1 MDCLFCKIAK
11 KEIEAKIVYEDEVG
25 MVFLD
30 INPCQK
36 GHLLVI
42 PKEHYEN
49 LNEVP
54 EEKLA
59 ALFEIVKKM
68 TKLLEEKL
76 GASSFN
82 IGWNH
87 GKDAG
92 QVIPH
97 LHIHIIPRYP
107 NDGGG
112 SMQTIVN
119 VGDENLEETYQKLIS

>member
-11 KEIEAKIVYEDEVG
+11 KELEAKIVYEDEVG
-25 MVFLD
+25 MAFLD

-54 EEKLA
+54 KEKLA
-59 ALFEIVKKM
+59 GLFEIVKKM

-112 SMQTIVN
+112 SMQTIVS

>member
-11 KEIEAKIVYEDEVG
+11 KELEAKIVYEDEVG
-25 MVFLD
+25 MAFLD

-119 VGDENLEETYQKLIS
+119 ASDENLEETYQKLIS

>member
-11 KEIEAKIVYEDEVG
+11 KEIEAKIVYEDEAG
-25 MVFLD
+25 MAFLD

-54 EEKLA
+54 KGKLA

-76 GASSFN
+76 GVSGFN

-97 LHIHIIPRYP
+97 LHIHIIPRYL

>member
-1 MDCLFCKIAK
+1 MSCLFCRIAN
-11 KEIEAKIVYEDEVG
+11 KEIDSKIVYEDEFSVA
-25 MVFLD
+25 FLD
-30 INPCQK
+30 INPCQR

-42 PKEHYEN
+42 PKKHYQN

-54 EEKLA
+54 EDQLTK
-59 ALFEIVKKM
+59 LFETVKKM

-76 GASSFN
+76 NVSSFN

-92 QVIPH
+92 QVINH
-97 LHIHIIPRYP
+97 LHIHIIPRCP

-119 VGDENLEETYQKLIS
+119 VGDDNLEETYQKLK

>member
-1 MDCLFCKIAK
+1 MSCLFCRIAN
-11 KEIEAKIVYEDEVG
+11 KEIDSKIVYEDEFSVA
-25 MVFLD
+25 FLD
-30 INPCQK
+30 INPCQR

-42 PKEHYEN
+42 PKKHYQN

-54 EEKLA
+54 EGQLTK
-59 ALFEIVKKM
+59 LFETVKKM
-68 TKLLEEKL
+68 TILLEEKL
-76 GASSFN
+76 NVSSFN

-92 QVIPH
+92 QVINH

-112 SMQTIVN
+112 SMQTIVET
-119 VGDENLEETYQKLIS
+119 GDDNLEETYQKLK

>member
-1 MDCLFCKIAK
+1 MSCLFCKIAN
-11 KEIEAKIVYEDEVG
+11 KEIDSKIVYEDEFSVA
-25 MVFLD
+25 FLD
-30 INPCQK
+30 INPCQR

-42 PKEHYEN
+42 PKKHYQN

-54 EEKLA
+54 EDQLTK
-59 ALFEIVKKM
+59 LFETVKKM

-76 GASSFN
+76 NVSSFN

-92 QVIPH
+92 QVINH

-119 VGDENLEETYQKLIS
+119 VGDDNLEETYQKLK

>member
-1 MDCLFCKIAK
+1 MDCLFCKIAN
-11 KEIEAKIVYEDEVG
+11 KEIEAKIVYEDNFSLA
-25 MVFLD
+25 FLD

-42 PKEHYEN
+42 PKKHYSN

-54 EEKLA
+54 KEELA
-59 ALFEIVKKM
+59 ELFETVKKM
-68 TKLLEEKL
+68 TQLLEEKL
-76 GASSFN
+76 NTSSFN

-87 GKDAG
+87 GKEAG
-92 QVIPH
+92 QVINH

-107 NDGGG
+107 EDGGG

-119 VGDENLEETYQKLIS
+119 VGDDNLEETYQKLLS

>member
-1 MDCLFCKIAK
+1 MSCLFCKIAN
-11 KEIEAKIVYEDEVG
+11 KEIDSKIVYEDEFSVA
-25 MVFLD
+25 FLD
-30 INPCQK
+30 INPCQR

-42 PKEHYEN
+42 PKKHYQN

-54 EEKLA
+54 EDQLTK
-59 ALFEIVKKM
+59 LFETVKKM
-68 TKLLEEKL
+68 TELLEEKL
-76 GASSFN
+76 NVSSFN

-92 QVIPH
+92 QVINH

-119 VGDENLEETYQKLIS
+119 VGDDNLEETYQKLK

>member
-1 MDCLFCKIAK
+1 MSCLFCKIAN
-11 KEIEAKIVYEDEVG
+11 KEIDSKIVYEDEFSVA
-25 MVFLD
+25 FLD
-30 INPCQK
+30 INPCQR

-42 PKEHYEN
+42 PKKHYQN

-54 EEKLA
+54 EDQLTK
-59 ALFEIVKKM
+59 LFETVKKM
-68 TKLLEEKL
+68 TKLLEKKL
-76 GASSFN
+76 KVSSFN

-92 QVIPH
+92 QVINH
-97 LHIHIIPRYP
+97 LHIHIIPRYS

-119 VGDENLEETYQKLIS
+119 VGDDNLEETYQKLK

>member
-1 MDCLFCKIAK
+1 MSCLFCKIAN
-11 KEIEAKIVYEDEVG
+11 KEIDSKIVYEDEFTVA
-25 MVFLD
+25 FLD

-42 PKEHYEN
+42 PKKHYQN

-54 EEKLA
+54 EDQLTK
-59 ALFEIVKKM
+59 LFETVKKM

-76 GASSFN
+76 NVSSFN

-92 QVIPH
+92 QVINH

-119 VGDENLEETYQKLIS
+119 VGDDNLEETYQKLK